1 MKEYNINDLY
11 VVIVVYNT
19 SCQDSISYNRA
30 KDSSV
35 KIIVCDNSTSDYG
48 NEEIV
53 KNDGNIYINM
63 GGNNGLSKAYNAAI
77 QVINKDNRYIC
88 LFDDDTDMGK
98 KYFDKV
104 LSYINMSNADIL
116 LPVVKTSTRILSPCQ
131 FKKKRCVEVKNLEEL
146 INKPIS
152 AINSGMVIKS
162 EIYKDYKY
170 NENIF
175 LDYLDHDFMRE
186 MNKDKKNIL
195 VMNDNVLKQ
204 DFSMESNSLEASY
217 KRLCILNHDLKEY
230 YKEDYIMY
238 LYQILAYKLV
248 MIKKYKSLKEL
259 PDNAVVYASTNP
271 AEVGRFLSFFTKAG
285 LIKLKDGVNPVT
297 AGLSDIAENPK
308 NIQIKTEIAP
318 ELLVST
324 YENNEGDAVIINSN
338 FAIDAKLS
346 PVKDS
351 IALEDESSPYAN
363 LIAVKPADKDK
374 AKIQALIKAL
384 QSDEIRKFISEK
396 YTDGSVIP
404 AK

>member
-170 NENIF
+170 
-175 LDYLDHDFMRE
+175 M
-186 MNKDKKNIL
+186 
-195 VMNDNVLKQ
+195 
-204 DFSMESNSLEASY
+204 
-217 KRLCILNHDLKEY
+217 
-230 YKEDYIMY
+230 
-238 LYQILAYKLV
+238 
-248 MIKKYKSLKEL
+248 
-259 PDNAVVYASTNP
+259 
-271 AEVGRFLSFFTKAG
+271 
-285 LIKLKDGVNPVT
+285 
-297 AGLSDIAENPK
+297 
-308 NIQIKTEIAP
+308 
-318 ELLVST
+318 
-324 YENNEGDAVIINSN
+324 
-338 FAIDAKLS
+338 
-346 PVKDS
+346 
-351 IALEDESSPYAN
+351 
-363 LIAVKPADKDK
+363 
-374 AKIQALIKAL
+374 KIY
-384 QSDEIRKFISEK
+384 F
-396 YTDGSVIP
+396 
-404 AK
+404 

>member
-131 FKKKRCVEVKNLEEL
+131 FKKKRCVDCASAHRINYSTETDVITTSSVGTSWWKPLLPVFSFL
-146 INKPIS
+146 ILS
-152 AINSGMVIKS
+152 TT
-162 EIYKDYKY
+162 
-170 NENIF
+170 
-175 LDYLDHDFMRE
+175 
-186 MNKDKKNIL
+186 
-195 VMNDNVLKQ
+195 
-204 DFSMESNSLEASY
+204 SM
-217 KRLCILNHDLKEY
+217 
-230 YKEDYIMY
+230 
-238 LYQILAYKLV
+238 
-248 MIKKYKSLKEL
+248 
-259 PDNAVVYASTNP
+259 PSTTSPN
-271 AEVGRFLSFFTKAG
+271 
-285 LIKLKDGVNPVT
+285 T
-297 AGLSDIAENPK
+297 A
-308 NIQIKTEIAP
+308 
-318 ELLVST
+318 
-324 YENNEGDAVIINSN
+324 
-338 FAIDAKLS
+338 
-346 PVKDS
+346 
-351 IALEDESSPYAN
+351 
-363 LIAVKPADKDK
+363 
-374 AKIQALIKAL
+374 
-384 QSDEIRKFISEK
+384 
-396 YTDGSVIP
+396 
-404 AK
+404 

>member
-1 MKEYNINDLY
+1 M
-11 VVIVVYNT
+11 
-19 SCQDSISYNRA
+19 
-30 KDSSV
+30 
-35 KIIVCDNSTSDYG
+35 
-48 NEEIV
+48 
-53 KNDGNIYINM
+53 
-63 GGNNGLSKAYNAAI
+63 
-77 QVINKDNRYIC
+77 
-88 LFDDDTDMGK
+88 FDDDTDMGK

-186 MNKDKKNIL
+186 MNSVKKNIL

-248 MIKKYKSLKEL
+248 MIKKYKSLKFVL
-259 PDNAVVYASTNP
+259 LKKFKQ
-271 AEVGRFLSFFTKAG
+271 EV
-285 LIKLKDGVNPVT
+285 
-297 AGLSDIAENPK
+297 
-308 NIQIKTEIAP
+308 
-318 ELLVST
+318 
-324 YENNEGDAVIINSN
+324 
-338 FAIDAKLS
+338 
-346 PVKDS
+346 
-351 IALEDESSPYAN
+351 
-363 LIAVKPADKDK
+363 
-374 AKIQALIKAL
+374 
-384 QSDEIRKFISEK
+384 
-396 YTDGSVIP
+396 
-404 AK
+404 

>member
-53 KNDGNIYINM
+53 KNDGNI
-63 GGNNGLSKAYNAAI
+63 
-77 QVINKDNRYIC
+77 
-88 LFDDDTDMGK
+88 
-98 KYFDKV
+98 
-104 LSYINMSNADIL
+104 YINMSNADIL

-186 MNKDKKNIL
+186 MNRVKKNIL

-248 MIKKYKSLKEL
+248 MIKKYKSLKFVL
-259 PDNAVVYASTNP
+259 LKKFKQ
-271 AEVGRFLSFFTKAG
+271 EV
-285 LIKLKDGVNPVT
+285 
-297 AGLSDIAENPK
+297 
-308 NIQIKTEIAP
+308 
-318 ELLVST
+318 
-324 YENNEGDAVIINSN
+324 
-338 FAIDAKLS
+338 
-346 PVKDS
+346 
-351 IALEDESSPYAN
+351 
-363 LIAVKPADKDK
+363 
-374 AKIQALIKAL
+374 
-384 QSDEIRKFISEK
+384 
-396 YTDGSVIP
+396 
-404 AK
+404 